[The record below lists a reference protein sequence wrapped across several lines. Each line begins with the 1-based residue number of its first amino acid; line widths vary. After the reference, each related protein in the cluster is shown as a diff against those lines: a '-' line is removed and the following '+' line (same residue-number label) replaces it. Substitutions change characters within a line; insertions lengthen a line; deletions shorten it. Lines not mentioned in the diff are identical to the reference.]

1 VVLAM
6 LGPAAAHAQA
16 TVPADANADE
26 TQAPLRLKAS
36 AMLAEKVPDSVRPT
50 LPSFFFGDRFSGRS
64 DLDVVVEGNAEL
76 RRGGTT
82 IKADR
87 IDYYQPDDQMQARGN
102 VLVNRN
108 GNSYTG
114 PELDLKVDAFEGF
127 FTQPTFHL
135 LKNDGYGTGDR
146 VDFVDE
152 KHAIIRNASYTTCQ
166 RRPGPS
172 WMPDWII
179 NATSIRL
186 DDDTNVGTAE
196 GAVLRFKDTPIMAL
210 PSLSF
215 PLSDERK
222 SGWLPPTFNVDST
235 SGLGIVAPYYWNIAP
250 NRDATLYT
258 SAMSK
263 RGFDFGGE
271 FRYLEPSYKGLVNYD
286 LMPSDSLRNGE
297 TRWGLTANQ
306 SGSIPT
312 GIQAV
317 GNIGLN
323 LNVSRVS
330 DNNYWSDFPRSS
342 SSLTQRLLAGDAS
355 VSWTRGPFSL
365 SLRTLQW
372 QVLQDP
378 AAPIVP
384 PYNRLPELTARYSR
398 TNVYGFDG
406 SIEADY
412 TRFMADPNLTLQ
424 PNGQRSYVQAQ
435 ISRPW
440 ISPGWYVTPKLMV
453 NATRYDL
460 DAPLNVG
467 GPTTIGRV
475 VPTFSVDSG
484 LTFERT
490 ASYFGRSFT
499 QTLEPRAFYVYTP
512 FRNQDNIP
520 IYDTGA
526 TDFNFAT
533 IFSESPFSGY
543 DRIADNNLLTLGVTS
558 RLLDPATGAEAARFA
573 LAQRLRFKDQL
584 VTLPGTLPDNA
595 RVSDLLLG
603 ASVNWTP
610 KWSTD
615 STIQYNQ
622 SLGYSERA
630 TIGGRYSPTNYRV
643 LSATYSYQR
652 GISNQLDLGWQWPI
666 NDLWGDRGE
675 DKGPG
680 RGLGVGESGGR
691 WYSVGRL
698 NYSYSDHGIV
708 DMVLGIE
715 YDAGCWLARIV
726 LDKTTTSSSTALSAA
741 SSRILMQLEFV
752 GFSRIGTNPLQTLRQ
767 NIPRYQY
774 LRENITNPSR
784 FGNYD

>member
-1 VVLAM
+1 
-6 LGPAAAHAQA
+6 
-16 TVPADANADE
+16 
-26 TQAPLRLKAS
+26 
-36 AMLAEKVPDSVRPT
+36 
-50 LPSFFFGDRFSGRS
+50 
-64 DLDVVVEGNAEL
+64 
-76 RRGGTT
+76 
-82 IKADR
+82 
-87 IDYYQPDDQMQARGN
+87 
-102 VLVNRN
+102 
-108 GNSYTG
+108 
-114 PELDLKVDAFEGF
+114 
-127 FTQPTFHL
+127 
-135 LKNDGYGTGDR
+135 
-146 VDFVDE
+146 
-152 KHAIIRNASYTTCQ
+152 
-166 RRPGPS
+166 
-172 WMPDWII
+172 
-179 NATSIRL
+179 
-186 DDDTNVGTAE
+186 
-196 GAVLRFKDTPIMAL
+196 
-210 PSLSF
+210 
-215 PLSDERK
+215 
-222 SGWLPPTFNVDST
+222 
-235 SGLGIVAPYYWNIAP
+235 
-250 NRDATLYT
+250 
-258 SAMSK
+258 
-263 RGFDFGGE
+263 
-271 FRYLEPSYKGLVNYD
+271 
-286 LMPSDSLRNGE
+286 
-297 TRWGLTANQ
+297 
-306 SGSIPT
+306 
-312 GIQAV
+312 
-317 GNIGLN
+317 
-323 LNVSRVS
+323 
-330 DNNYWSDFPRSS
+330 
-342 SSLTQRLLAGDAS
+342 
-355 VSWTRGPFSL
+355 
-365 SLRTLQW
+365 
-372 QVLQDP
+372 
-378 AAPIVP
+378 
-384 PYNRLPELTARYSR
+384 
-398 TNVYGFDG
+398 
-406 SIEADY
+406 
-412 TRFMADPNLTLQ
+412 
-424 PNGQRSYVQAQ
+424 
-435 ISRPW
+435 
-440 ISPGWYVTPKLMV
+440 MV